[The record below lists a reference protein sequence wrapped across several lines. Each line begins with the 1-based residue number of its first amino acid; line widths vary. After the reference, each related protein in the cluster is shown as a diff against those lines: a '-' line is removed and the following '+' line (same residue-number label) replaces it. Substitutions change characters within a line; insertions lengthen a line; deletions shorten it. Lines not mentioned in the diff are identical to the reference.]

1 MSALLSI
8 RNLYKSFGGLNA
20 VRDLSFSVGPQEIL
34 GLIGPNGAGKT
45 TVFNLVMGVHRPNA
59 GEIRFK
65 EQPIQGWP
73 TYRIVNEGIARV
85 FQIAQPMPLK
95 TVYENVEISTLPNK
109 VFTRRTSAQARDY
122 CLECCEMTGLA
133 GLLDQYPGM
142 LPQAGLRR
150 LEIAKAIAT
159 DPDLLLLDEPLAGL
173 TAQEV
178 DQLSELI
185 RRLRETGRTIVIV
198 DHNMK
203 GLMRLVDRVVVVNF
217 GAKLTEGTP
226 QQVVQDPA
234 VQEAYLAGGA
244 F

>member
-45 TVFNLVMGVHRPNA
+45 TVFNLVMGVHRPDR
-59 GEIRFK
+59 GEIRF
-65 EQPIQGWP
+65 QDRPIQGWP

-109 VFTRRTSAQARDY
+109 LFTRYTSAQARES
-122 CLECCEMTGLA
+122 CLECLELTGLID
-133 GLLDQYPGM
+133 LWDQYPGM

-159 DPDLLLLDEPLAGL
+159 NPDLLLLDEPLAGL

-185 RRLRETGRTIVIV
+185 RHLRKTGRTIVIV

-217 GAKLTEGTP
+217 GAKLAEGAP